1 MANEKWTI
9 MVYMAGDNN
18 LADEMISSL
27 QSVEN
32 THIAEGIT
40 WRVLF
45 DSGGP
50 LKQKTIVGSGTQ
62 PMMLRNKHRRL
73 KLEEFKVFRKKSQ
86 PPAAL
91 GVQPEPE
98 KSEEVK
104 SQRVRNILQVGVQPE
119 PEKFEE
125 VNPRIRD
132 ILQVFVR
139 DTVIKNPADHYVL
152 ILSGHGSGAVGD
164 FLGSNRQSAN
174 LSIRDIGQVLTNVGG
189 DLKANGVQYQ
199 GIDVLG
205 LDSCLMGMAE
215 VAYEVEGSVRFHVV
229 GAEGTE
235 PENGW
240 PYGRILRA
248 LTDLANNSKLNPTSL
263 ANTIVDQ
270 YVENYMD
277 YTDADI
283 STDLTALDVQPL
295 GRMKKEL
302 NDLSAFLRQGLDYPN
317 VKDAIVLAHWEAQG
331 YKNEQ
336 YLDLFDFCKC
346 LFNRCIRITPFPKEV
361 VQGCIRVMKAIKGTD
376 QDLDVTLNAMVDE
389 ALKSAIT
396 DKAADLKAVVG
407 TAIVKAKED
416 GLVHSLVVNSCYTGA
431 AFQHSHGIS
440 VFFPWTDMK
449 DAGGTRDL
457 AHYEKLKFAQY
468 NEWKGFLEDYVKK
481 TQRRVR
487 FGKYGEADPSKASED
502 SRLNYR
508 RGLFSGDP
516 ARGDSSHEQIDPDT
530 REDPAAGT
538 QSLETNSAK
547 IASMKNPAVRWSPC
561 KP

>member
-32 THIAEGIT
+32 TDIAEGLT
-40 WRVLF
+40 LRVLF

-50 LKQKTIVGSGTQ
+50 LKQKTIVGSGKKAMAGTHG
-62 PMMLRNKHRRL
+62 PKRL
-73 KLEEFKVFRKKSQ
+73 KLDPAPQFNVSRKKS
-86 PPAAL
+86 PLAPLAA
-91 GVQPEPE
+91 GEAKYGE
-98 KSEEVK
+98 FEEVK
-104 SQRVRNILQVGVQPE
+104 AQRV
-119 PEKFEE
+119 
-125 VNPRIRD
+125 RD
-132 ILQVFVR
+132 ILQAFVR
-139 DTVIKNPADHYVL
+139 ETVIEYRADRYGL

-164 FLGSNRQSAN
+164 FLGSNRRSSN
-174 LSIRDIGQVLTNVGG
+174 LSIRDIGQVLTNVND
-189 DLKANGVQYQ
+189 DLKNPKKPYKTRADERKVNYQ

-215 VAYEVEGSVRFHVV
+215 VAYEVEGSVRLHVV

-336 YLDLFDFCKC
+336 YVDLFDFCKC
-346 LFNRCIRITPFPKEV
+346 LFNRCIRITPFPKDV

-407 TAIVKAKED
+407 AAIVKAKED

-516 ARGDSSHEQIDPDT
+516 DRSDSTHEQIDPDT

-538 QSLETNSAK
+538 ASLDTNTAK